1 MCCMSIPGSWA
12 ASSQSEA
19 ARRAV
24 IKKKLRAFAR
34 SFFPVQ
40 RNTTRRT
47 RPFFPQ
53 KKHRRQGGMPAKSAE
68 RLPAVP
74 LRHRPCA
81 FFGRGC
87 PQGAQQ
93 PLYFSKK
100 ASIKEIRKKGA
111 IPCKSAREMQKFKF
125 YSHFPAGSAKYASPK
140 TRGTTCPLVA
150 SASAFCKAS
159 RFSPGR

>member
-1 MCCMSIPGSWA
+1 M
-12 ASSQSEA
+12 
-19 ARRAV
+19 
-24 IKKKLRAFAR
+24 KKKLRALAR

-40 RNTTRRT
+40 WNTTRRT

-53 KKHRRQGGMPAKSAE
+53 TKRRRQGGMPAKSAE

-87 PQGAQQ
+87 PQGVQQ

-100 ASIKEIRKKGA
+100 ATTFISRT
-111 IPCKSAREMQKFKF
+111 SFKISSSSNHQESPRYF
-125 YSHFPAGSAKYASPK
+125 LLPMYAQRAS
-140 TRGTTCPLVA
+140 
-150 SASAFCKAS
+150 SASTHTGQTS
-159 RFSPGR
+159 Q